1 MSQPRTEPLLTWQR
15 AHYDDNHTLRRA
27 LILHALSVPIFWF
40 GTLAILAAP
49 LVAWPLALV
58 GLLSCALAMA
68 AQGRAHA
75 SEPVAPIPFASPLD
89 ALARIVAEQWI
100 TFPRFVLDG
109 GFAAAWRRANEA

>member
-1 MSQPRTEPLLTWQR
+1 MSSPRTEPLLAWQR

-27 LILHALSVPIFWF
+27 LILHALSVPLFWF
-40 GTLAILAAP
+40 GTLALLSAP
-49 LVAWPLALV
+49 LVAWRWALI
-58 GLLSCALAMA
+58 GASSCALAMV

-109 GFAAAWRRANEA
+109 GFAAAWRRASGR